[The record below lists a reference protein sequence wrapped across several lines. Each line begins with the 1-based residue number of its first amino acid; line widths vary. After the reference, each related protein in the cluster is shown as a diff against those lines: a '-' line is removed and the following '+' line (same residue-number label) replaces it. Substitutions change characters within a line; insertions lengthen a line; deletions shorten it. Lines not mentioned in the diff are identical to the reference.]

1 MLRSVFGIIIV
12 SMALAATPAAAQK
25 KQLKEARTYIKKN
38 TSLDKAEKLMTD
50 LLKDSANRQNPKIYQ
65 TWAEA
70 VAKQYDQGNEK
81 LYLKQQYDTATLF
94 NNALRMFP
102 ILERLDSI
110 DAEHKYRKANAQRLD
125 GYRRNIY
132 FGGTFFTKKQQ
143 YDKAFP
149 YFDTYIDCARQPLF
163 GQYDYAS
170 TDTLM
175 TEAAYWATLCGYRM
189 NDANRTLKYAQQAL
203 VDSTRQSFL
212 LQYIAEAY
220 RWKGDTLNYLK
231 SLKEGFAV
239 NPKFSYFFPRI
250 VDYYTEHDRADSVLA
265 YSDEALKTDSASEL
279 FLYAKSTALLNL
291 GRYDECIAVSDTI
304 IAHND
309 SLPDPYYNAGT
320 AWINKAYQTAQQKQ
334 TRATKNKLRK
344 QYTMARPYMERY
356 RELAPDQR
364 QKWAPALYRIYLNL
378 NMGKKFEE
386 IDKILNAD

>member
-1 MLRSVFGIIIV
+1 MLRSVFRVIIV
-12 SMALAATPAAAQK
+12 SLVFVASPVAAQK

-38 TSLDKAEKLMTD
+38 NSLDKAEKLMTD

-65 TWAEA
+65 TWFEA
-70 VAKQYDQGNEK
+70 VEKQYDQGNEK

-102 ILERLDSI
+102 ILETLDSI
-110 DAEHKYRKANAQRLD
+110 DSEHKYRKANSQRLN
-125 GYRRNIY
+125 GYRTNIY

-149 YFDTYIDCARQPLF
+149 YFDTYIDCIRQPLF
-163 GQYDYAS
+163 EQYRYAE

-175 TEAAYWATLCGYRM
+175 RSAAYWATFCGYRL
-189 NDANRTLKYAQQAL
+189 NDADKTLKYAEMAL
-203 VDSTRQSFL
+203 PDSARKPFV
-212 LQYIAEAY
+212 LQYMAEAY
-220 RWKGDTLNYLK
+220 RWKGDTANYL
-231 SLKEGFAV
+231 SLLKKGFAL

-250 VDYYTEHDRADSVLA
+250 VDYYTESDQPDSVLA
-265 YSDEALKTDSASEL
+265 YSNEALKTDSASEL

-291 GRYDECIAVSDTI
+291 GKYDECIAVSDTI

-320 AWINKAYQTAQQKQ
+320 AWLNKAFKTSQQKKS
-334 TRATKNKLRK
+334 RNNKNKLKK
-344 QYTMARPYMERY
+344 QYTMARPYIERY
-356 RELAPDQR
+356 RELAPDQK

-386 IDKILNAD
+386 IDKILTAD